1 MTTKHNIDTGAAFES
16 DVAQTLADPETK
28 QTFEREYANAMA
40 IATILAAVEEA
51 RLEQQ
56 ITTAELARRIGR
68 QRSAVSRLLRGDAEK
83 NPTLDTCSDL
93 LYAVGL
99 QADVRIRR
107 VPKSAKKVTPL
118 KVLVS

>member
-1 MTTKHNIDTGAAFES
+1 MSTKHKIDTGAAFDS

-28 QTFEREYANAMA
+28 QIFEREYANAMA
-40 IATILAAVEEA
+40 IATLLAAVETA
-51 RLEQQ
+51 RVEQKL
-56 ITTAELARRIGR
+56 TTAEVARRIGR
-68 QRSAVSRLLRGDAEK
+68 ERSAVARLLRGESEK

-99 QADVRIRR
+99 QADVRIR
-107 VPKSAKKVTPL
+107 PAAKSAKKVTPL